1 MKYEYIKVNGELIT
15 DAGKIVRVDSQ
26 TKTRVRGTVVDV
38 FFPKHKRQYS
48 HGHYQITGN
57 RADYL
62 RELIIGQKHEFW
74 LTGSRAGYQVGGN
87 EQVVDWTHPREVA

>member
-1 MKYEYIKVNGELIT
+1 MKYEYIKVNGEMIT

-38 FFPKHKRQYS
+38 FFPKHKTQNGY
-48 HGHYQITGN
+48 YQITGD

-62 RELIIGQKHEFW
+62 RELIVGQEHRFW
-74 LTGSRAGYQVGGN
+74 LAGSRAGYQIGGN
-87 EQVVDWTHPREVA
+87 ERVVDWAHPRASA